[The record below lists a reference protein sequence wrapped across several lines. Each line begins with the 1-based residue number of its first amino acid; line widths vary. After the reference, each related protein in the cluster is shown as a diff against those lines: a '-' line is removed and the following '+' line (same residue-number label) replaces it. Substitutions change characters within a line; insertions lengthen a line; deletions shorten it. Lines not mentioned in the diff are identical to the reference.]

1 MKPRH
6 IVLGAALA
14 IAAGVAL
21 FADNSPDGAVVGP
34 APRSASAP
42 PPARAAAPPAR
53 PAAAVAILRLQPRAD
68 LVGIGADAPADVFA
82 SRNWTPPP
90 PPPAPPPPAPPPSAP
105 PLPFTYIGKAAA
117 NGQWEVFLARGS
129 DTLIVRNQMT
139 IDGAWRVDSIAPPS
153 ITFTYLPLNQ
163 VQQLNIGVLD

>member
-21 FADNSPDGAVVGP
+21 FADNRPDGAVVEP

-42 PPARAAAPPAR
+42 PPARAATPLAR
-53 PAAAVAILRLQPRAD
+53 PAAAVAILRLQPRAE
-68 LVGIGADAPADVFA
+68 LVGAGADSPADVFA

-90 PPPAPPPPAPPPSAP
+90 PPPAPPRPPAPSAP

-129 DTLIVRNQMT
+129 DTLIVRDKMT